1 MNATATALLLYVT
14 WTIALVSLI
23 AIVRSV
29 ATLGG
34 KAANSFAPDGHDVS
48 AFSARLCRAHANCYE
63 SFPFVGGLLLFALAT
78 GQTAVTDPLAYLLIA
93 ARVAQSLI
101 HLASTAVP
109 AVLLR
114 FAAMLAQIV
123 IALWWLAQFFG
134 LV

>member
-34 KAANSFAPDGHDVS
+34 KAANSFAPDGRDVS